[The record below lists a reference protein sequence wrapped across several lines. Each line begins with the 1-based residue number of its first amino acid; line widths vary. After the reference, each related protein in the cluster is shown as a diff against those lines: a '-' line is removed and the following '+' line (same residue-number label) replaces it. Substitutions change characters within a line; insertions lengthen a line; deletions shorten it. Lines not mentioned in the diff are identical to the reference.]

1 MKTLGHNKARGRGY
15 NDINYL
21 FLAAAGCKAIEG
33 FTDGGSDEFQRF
45 DLWGNKWNNTKEY
58 AI

>member
-1 MKTLGHNKARGRGY
+1 M
-15 NDINYL
+15 
-21 FLAAAGCKAIEG
+21 AAAGCKAIEG

-45 DLWGNKWNNTKEY
+45 DLWENKWNNTKEY